1 MCIELERDCLRDDP
15 YYLSMIEGG
24 MECATRNGYQFL
36 INRISVHDTDSRN
49 IFLQNLNSAQGAIL
63 CNPRKDHVFENTLQ
77 KSETPYVIIGNS
89 KESNSKYCVDID
101 IEGVAF
107 QSASYMLKRGYTHIY
122 YMNLPEYQIQ
132 STQRLNGF
140 RYAYETA
147 GEKWDDSYHDFF
159 DVNMKECYETMNT
172 LLDSGRKIDGI
183 VTSNEIQAQG
193 VITAVKEHNI
203 AIPAKIGV
211 LSMGGTILSTIGSPK
226 ITILDFN
233 PFKQG
238 YEAAKLLID
247 VMERKRLRPFNFI
260 LPGELVE
267 REST

>member
-1 MCIELERDCLRDDP
+1 
-15 YYLSMIEGG
+15 
-24 MECATRNGYQFL
+24 
-36 INRISVHDTDSRN
+36 
-49 IFLQNLNSAQGAIL
+49 
-63 CNPRKDHVFENTLQ
+63 
-77 KSETPYVIIGNS
+77 
-89 KESNSKYCVDID
+89 
-101 IEGVAF
+101 
-107 QSASYMLKRGYTHIY
+107 
-122 YMNLPEYQIQ
+122 
-132 STQRLNGF
+132 
-140 RYAYETA
+140 
-147 GEKWDDSYHDFF
+147 
-159 DVNMKECYETMNT
+159 MNT